1 MKLEKIIEEG
11 IENYFYYNPVLATQQ
26 GNHHYDHLLAR
37 YDKDSI
43 ASQISFLE
51 SYQQKLKE
59 IKIEELPIRER
70 VDYKIF
76 NSFLNTKL
84 RTLIDLKLVKK
95 LPVIYIY
102 SFLYGLYLLI
112 ARDYL
117 PQEERLENIKNR
129 LVEVNRVLREGKMNL
144 VDPPATFIK
153 VAQEI
158 GQSGLVFLKFV
169 IPPLF
174 EKYDQRLE
182 VDRLIEQ
189 ASESLQNFLSYLNTL
204 PTSKDE
210 FAVGREIFR
219 KILLEDHFIYY
230 TPEELLSWGETVL
243 NDTRVQLEQLCN
255 SFESGISPQEI
266 FEKLRDDHP
275 STDSLLKEYREETS
289 RARDFV
295 LKKDLV
301 DFPKYESL
309 IIEETPLFARTILP
323 YAGYVSPPL
332 LQKNQTGRFW
342 VTPTENKGLKAHYR
356 KSIPITVVHE
366 AYPGHHIQL
375 TSSGAHESLIR
386 KVSYSPLFSEGWAF
400 YCEELMDNMGYLSDP
415 VFRLIR
421 LKDQLWRA
429 ARLIIDIKLHTQEM
443 IVEEGINFLI
453 EKAYLERNEA
463 EAEVKR
469 FTFNPTQ
476 PLSYLTG
483 KREIISLL
491 NDYKIKKGDNFNL
504 KDFHNKLLSLGTI
517 APAMARQELFS

>member
-11 IENYFYYNPVLATQQ
+11 LENYFYYNPVLSTQQ

-43 ASQISFLE
+43 ASQISFLAD
-51 SYQQKLKE
+51 YQDKLKE
-59 IKIEELPIRER
+59 IKIEELSISER

-84 RTLIDLKLVKK
+84 RNLVEFK
-95 LPVIYIY
+95 LPNKLPIIYIY

-117 PQEERLENIKNR
+117 PKEERLKNIKNR
-129 LVEVNRVLREGKMNL
+129 LVEINRVLSEGKMNL

-153 VAQEI
+153 IAQEI

-182 VDRLIEQ
+182 VDRLIEK
-189 ASESLQNFLSYLNTL
+189 ASESLRNFLSYLETL
-204 PTSKDE
+204 PTTKDD
-210 FAVGREIFR
+210 FAVGKEMFR

-230 TPEELLSWGETVL
+230 TPEELLSWGEMVL
-243 NDTRVQLEQLCN
+243 SETKVQLERLCN
-255 SFESGISPQEI
+255 SYEPGLSPQEI
-266 FEKLRDDHP
+266 FEKLRDDFP
-275 STDSLLKEYREETS
+275 STDSLLNEYREETS
-289 RARDFV
+289 RVRKFV
-295 LKKDLV
+295 LDKDLV
-301 DFPKYESL
+301 DFPFSESL
-309 IIEETPLFARTILP
+309 IIEETPLFARTIFP
-323 YAGYVSPPL
+323 YVGYVSPPL

-342 VTPTENKGLKAHYR
+342 VTPTDNERLKAHYR
-356 KSIPITVVHE
+356 KSIPITAVHE
-366 AYPGHHIQL
+366 AYPGHHLQIS
-375 TSSGAHESLIR
+375 SSGANESLIR

-421 LKDQLWRA
+421 FKDQLWRA
-429 ARLIIDIKLHTQEM
+429 ARVIIDIKLHTQSM
-443 IVEEGINFLI
+443 TVEEGINFLI
-453 EKAYLERNEA
+453 EQAYLERSEA

-469 FTFNPTQ
+469 YTYNPAQ

-483 KREIISLL
+483 KREIISLV
-491 NDYKIKKGDNFNL
+491 NDYKIKKGEKFNL